1 MIMLHRSLAVRLA
14 ALFFVLFTCAVGM
27 VFAVSYWVV
36 RGESVERTRKLL
48 VARADAISREAS
60 SSDVML
66 AAETAGRVAA
76 LFDDSGTLLAGR
88 ADLPMIVGWRE
99 VPARLVHL
107 NEAGDEYS
115 ETALLYGRRVGDRIL
130 VLGEGMHVAEDTGEA
145 LLTGLL
151 SSLVFVALVGF
162 VGASLIAWRVDRR
175 MRRTEEALAAYATGK
190 TSIRL
195 PVTGAND
202 ELDRMALAVNRVL
215 DRVGALIET
224 IRQITVDAAHD
235 LKTPL
240 TRLRYRLAEA
250 EETPDSADV
259 KAIVSAAAA
268 DAEQIVATFDALLRI
283 AQIEAGALRVRF
295 AQVDLSNVLE
305 TVADA
310 YGLDVEQTGQH
321 LETRIASSLFVNGD
335 RELLIQAFAN
345 LAENAIRH
353 AGPDATITIE
363 AMGDSSVQASV
374 SDNGPGVPEAD
385 RERVL
390 LRFVRLDA
398 SRSTPGT
405 GLGLSLVKAIADL
418 HGASL
423 ILSDNGPGLRVTI
436 TFPHL
441 ERGLSHGSKP
451 DNTAC
456 YLA

>member
-1 MIMLHRSLAVRLA
+1 
-14 ALFFVLFTCAVGM
+14 
-27 VFAVSYWVV
+27 
-36 RGESVERTRKLL
+36 
-48 VARADAISREAS
+48 
-60 SSDVML
+60 
-66 AAETAGRVAA
+66 
-76 LFDDSGTLLAGR
+76 
-88 ADLPMIVGWRE
+88 
-99 VPARLVHL
+99 
-107 NEAGDEYS
+107 
-115 ETALLYGRRVGDRIL
+115 
-130 VLGEGMHVAEDTGEA
+130 
-145 LLTGLL
+145 
-151 SSLVFVALVGF
+151 
-162 VGASLIAWRVDRR
+162 

-215 DRVGALIET
+215 DRVAALIET

-345 LAENAIRH
+345 LVENAIRH